1 MSRNA
6 KRLGELVKNQNEQ
19 VRGMRRIVV
28 SEFVSLD
35 GVIQAPGGP
44 EEDTSGS
51 FKHGGWSFKFRD
63 DQVPKYKLDELEA
76 SDALLLGRKT
86 YEIFAAY
93 WPKAKDVPGFA
104 NKMNSM
110 AKHVVSTTLKKVDW
124 NNSKLI
130 KTNVAEEV
138 RKLKQQPGMDILVY
152 GSAKLVNTLLQHDLV
167 DELRLMVHPVVL
179 GSGRRLFDDHAETLK
194 LLNLAESKTFPSG
207 IVLLSYHPAK

>member
-1 MSRNA
+1 MTTESSACAMAGRVS
-6 KRLGELVKNQNEQ
+6 K
-19 VRGMRRIVV
+19 MRKIVV
-28 SEFVSLD
+28 SEFVTLD
-35 GVIQAPGGP
+35 GVMQAPGGP
-44 EEDTSGS
+44 EEDTSSG

-63 DQVPKYKLDELEA
+63 EQVPKYKLDELAA

-86 YEIFAAY
+86 YDVFAAY
-93 WPKAKDVPGFA
+93 WPKAKDVVGFA
-104 NKMNSM
+104 DKMNNM
-110 AKHVVSTTLKKVDW
+110 AKHVVPTTLKKVDW

-138 RKLKQQPGMDILVY
+138 RKLKQQPGKDILVY

-179 GSGRRLFDDHAETLK
+179 GSGRRLFDDHADTMKVLK
-194 LLNLAESKTFPSG
+194 LAESKTFPSG

>member
-1 MSRNA
+1 MAGEVSR
-6 KRLGELVKNQNEQ
+6 
-19 VRGMRRIVV
+19 MRRIVV

-35 GVIQAPGGP
+35 GVMQAPGGR
-44 EEDTSGS
+44 EEDASGS

-63 DQVPKYKLDELEA
+63 DQVPKYKLDELAA

-93 WPKAKDVPGFA
+93 WPKAKDDAGFA
-104 NKMNSM
+104 DKMNNL
-110 AKHVVSTTLKKVDW
+110 AKHVVSTTLKKADW

-130 KTNVAEEV
+130 RTNVADEV
-138 RKLKQQPGMDILVY
+138 RKLKQQPGKDILVY

-179 GSGRRLFDDHAETLK
+179 GSGRRLFDDHAEMLK
-194 LLNLAESKTFPSG
+194 PLKLAESKTFPSG
-207 IVLLSYHPAK
+207 IVLLSYHQAK